1 MSVSIIVAVLV
12 FVFASV
18 IRYKSHKGM
27 IGDLALAAISGAIL
41 MLTKIMV
48 VDVLVVTSPLT
59 YYAIAIPAMI
69 LFIVWAASML
79 SGIATLLLS
88 LETKVKSAYA
98 RMRKR

>member
-18 IRYKSHKGM
+18 IRYYYKGV
-27 IGDLALAAISGAIL
+27 IGDLALAAMSGAIL

-48 VDVLVVTSPLT
+48 ADVLVVTSPLA
-59 YYAIAIPAMI
+59 YYAIAVPAMI

-79 SGIATLLLS
+79 SAIATLLLS
-88 LETKVKSAYA
+88 LETKVKSVYA